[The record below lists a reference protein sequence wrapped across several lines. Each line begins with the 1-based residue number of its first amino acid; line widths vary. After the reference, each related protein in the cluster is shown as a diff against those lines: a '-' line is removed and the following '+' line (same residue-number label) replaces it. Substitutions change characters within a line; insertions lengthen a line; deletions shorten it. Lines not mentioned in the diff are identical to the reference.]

1 MKKKP
6 LIIALGLSSTM
17 GLAGCNSSSDSID
30 NTEAPATYNVT
41 AIDGYLKNAQVWLD
55 LNKNNQHDA
64 GEPQAITGDGGKATL
79 DVTGIE
85 NPELYPLIVRVIKGQ
100 TVDES
105 TGNTVASN
113 YTMSAPAG
121 EQDITPL
128 STFVHVKLV
137 QLIDDLGSEPS
148 DEDIANAKIQAVEDI
163 AGELGINEAEV
174 LGDFIA
180 DGHEEAAFSARSIV
194 ASGSLPE
201 TTAELEAAASGTD
214 STFLANATTINT
226 KIKAELDAAESDS
239 TIDLDTIVFNQ
250 LGNADI
256 DTDGDGVA
264 DQDDLFPNNDQE
276 WSNFD
281 ADDEPVDAKVGDNED
296 LDDDN
301 DNVPDLQDEMPFDPT
316 ESKDSDNDGLGDN
329 TDEDD
334 DNDSVLDDVDAFPFD
349 GTETLDTDGD
359 EIGNNADTDDDGDDV
374 LDDDDAFPLDDS
386 ETIDTDDDGTGNNA
400 DTDDDDDGVPDDEDA
415 FPLDGSET
423 LDTDSD
429 GTGDNADTD
438 DDGDNVLD
446 DIDVFPLDDS
456 ETIDTD
462 DDGTGNNADTDDD
475 DDGVPDGE
483 DAFPLDGSETLDTD
497 SDGTG
502 DNADTDDDN
511 DGVPDG
517 DDLDP
522 TDPDIG
528 LSQNAAT
535 IAFLQSNDSLYTV
548 WSDGGD
554 NDDEQLV
561 LETFTV
567 NTGMALFKSIDQ
579 VNPDHTLTR
588 ISSDSDSD
596 LMLTAAGWT
605 AEIAGYTID
614 FSNNELVAY
623 PTDHSEFKYSISSS
637 LIDLAGRKISEF
649 DLDWDAF
656 TSETATYPADSTAAL
671 FNMTPQ
677 QDTYYLWDWQPW
689 VHGQADGT
697 DGSVATLEE
706 LFTTTS
712 AGMTPLA
719 NALHAVSIG
728 HDIAVELVTGDT
740 ADSGTA
746 NYYTLGSSTGNAQQV
761 ASSTWSQATQQGE
774 DIINITVPQ
783 AAIDAWGERFDQDT
797 PHMIFSVYEGQVYVG
812 SLEKA
817 GKLLEDDDV
826 YILNATAKEAFI
838 AVTDIE
844 LTPCP
849 DSYIDNGSADDFAA
863 TISDC
868 GGAIAITSEM
878 VSDKNF
884 HREKSNGETRD
895 YSFNTDGT
903 MTFYQDSVDR
913 GTMQWDIT
921 DDGKLEISVDTDQ
934 QSYSLTWA
942 LTQQHE
948 DTWALI
954 FFEQNSYP
962 DGSGEW
968 ISTSDVWSTI
978 LTEQAYAAPL
988 TSCEIDDSG
997 WNDETDQPI
1006 VFKTL
1011 QEYNTAVASCLS
1023 ESGNATVFT
1032 QAMLAQG
1039 LELRAEELNNGEVE
1053 YFEHFVLNAPTAGT
1067 SNGTGT
1073 LTTEDGSATNLTWS
1087 ITGEGVLQVEFIYTD
1102 DDSTEQSVVDLM
1114 TIVDSSETELSI
1126 KLFSRSSEWQGLGDE
1141 HQGEIWANVF
1151 DLILP

>member
-55 LNKNNQHDA
+55 LNENNQHDA

-85 NPELYPLIVRVIKGQ
+85 NPELYPLIVRAIKGK

-128 STFVHVKLV
+128 STFVHIKLV
-137 QLIDDLGSEPS
+137 QATDALDPGLS
-148 DEDIANAKIQAVEDI
+148 DEEKAEAIAEAKIIAVAEI
-163 AGELGINEAEV
+163 ADELGIDQAEV

-194 ASGSLPE
+194 ASNSLPA

-214 STFLANATTINT
+214 STFLTDASAINT
-226 KIKAELDAAESDS
+226 KIKTELDAAEIDS
-239 TIDLDTIVFNQ
+239 TINLDTIVFNQ

-256 DTDGDGVA
+256 DSDGDGVA
-264 DQDDLFPNNDQE
+264 DNDDAFANDPTE
-276 WSNFD
+276 WLDSD
-281 ADDEPVDAKVGDNED
+281 GDDQGDNAD

-301 DNVPDLQDEMPFDPT
+301 DDVPDLEDEMPFDAS

-329 TDEDD
+329 ADEDD
-334 DNDSVLDDVDAFPFD
+334 DNDSVVDTEDAFPFD
-349 GTETLDTDGD
+349 GTETLDSDNDGT
-359 EIGNNADTDDDGDDV
+359 GNNADTDDDGDNV
-374 LDDDDAFPLDDS
+374 LDDDDAFPLDATETVDTDNDGTGNNADTDDDEDGTPDVDDAFPLDGSETLDTDNDGTGDNTDTDDDGDNVLDDADAFPLDDS

-423 LDTDSD
+423 LDTD
-429 GTGDNADTD
+429 N
-438 DDGDNVLD
+438 
-446 DIDVFPLDDS
+446 
-456 ETIDTD
+456 
-462 DDGTGNNADTDDD
+462 DGTGNNADTDDD
-475 DDGVPDGE
+475 
-483 DAFPLDGSETLDTD
+483 
-497 SDGTG
+497 
-502 DNADTDDDN
+502 N
-511 DGVPDG
+511 DGVLDD

-554 NDDEQLV
+554 NDDQQLV

-567 NTGMALFKSIDQ
+567 NTGMAVFKSIDQ

-588 ISSDSDSD
+588 IGSDSDSD
-596 LMLTAAGWT
+596 LMLTTAGWT
-605 AEIAGYTID
+605 AESSGYTID

-649 DLDWDAF
+649 DLDWDDF

-689 VHGQADGT
+689 VHGQTDGT
-697 DGSVATLEE
+697 DGSVTTLEE
-706 LFTTTS
+706 LLSTNS
-712 AGMTPLA
+712 AGANPQA

-728 HDIAVELVTGDT
+728 QDIAVELVTGDT

-746 NYYTLGSSTGNAQQV
+746 NYYTINWSAGTTQLV
-761 ASSTWSQATQQGE
+761 ASSTWSQTTQQGE

-797 PHMIFSVYEGQVYVG
+797 PHMIFSVYEGQVYIG

-817 GKLLEDDDV
+817 DEALEDDDV
-826 YILNATAKEAFI
+826 HILNAIAKDAFI

-844 LTPCP
+844 FKPCY
-849 DSYIDNGSADDFAA
+849 DGNQQNASEADFTDA
-863 TISDC
+863 INDC
-868 GGAIAITSEM
+868 GGATPITNEM
-878 VSDKNF
+878 VSGENF
-884 HREKSNGETRD
+884 HRVKSNGETRD
-895 YSFNTDGT
+895 YSFADDGT
-903 MTFYQDSVDR
+903 VTVYKNDGGSYSQDW
-913 GTMQWDIT
+913 TIT
-921 DDGKLEISVDTDQ
+921 DDGMVSISYQDGDESATW
-934 QSYSLTWA
+934 LWA
-942 LTQQHE
+942 LTKQFDQQWAITTYE
-948 DTWALI
+948 DATEFDEDAGQLVTTTEI
-954 FFEQNSYP
+954 
-962 DGSGEW
+962 
-968 ISTSDVWSTI
+968 WST
-978 LTEQAYAAPL
+978 LVTKQAYSAPL

-997 WNDETDQPI
+997 WDDETEQPI

-1011 QEYNTAVASCLS
+1011 QEYDTAVASCVS
-1023 ESGNATVFT
+1023 DSGNTTVFT
-1032 QAMLAQG
+1032 QAMLSQG

-1053 YFEHFVLNAPTAGT
+1053 YFEHFVLNAPTAGA

-1087 ITGEGVLQVEFIYTD
+1087 ITGEGVLQVGFNYTD
-1102 DDSTEQSVVDLM
+1102 DANTDQSVVDLM

-1126 KLFSRSSEWQGLGDE
+1126 KLFSRSSEWQGLGDD
-1141 HQGEIWANVF
+1141 HQGEIWAEVF